1 MSSFKS
7 PQRRLVVGGRTF
19 HFVAYEGQPA
29 SVSRKQAAEPSMWWL
44 MVEGRRCPVTAF
56 DPGQSDES
64 VEQSLRQWLKENVLP
79 AA

>member
-44 MVEGRRCPVTAF
+44 MVGGRRCPVGPF
-56 DPGQSDES
+56 DPGESDES
-64 VEQSLRQWLKENVLP
+64 VDRLLMQWLKENVLP

>member
-1 MSSFKS
+1 MSTFKS

-29 SVSRKQAAEPSMWWL
+29 NVSRKQAAEPSMWWL
-44 MVEGRRCPVTAF
+44 MVEGRRCPVGPF
-56 DPGQSDES
+56 DPGESEES
-64 VEQSLRQWLKENVLP
+64 VDRSLMQWLKDNVLP